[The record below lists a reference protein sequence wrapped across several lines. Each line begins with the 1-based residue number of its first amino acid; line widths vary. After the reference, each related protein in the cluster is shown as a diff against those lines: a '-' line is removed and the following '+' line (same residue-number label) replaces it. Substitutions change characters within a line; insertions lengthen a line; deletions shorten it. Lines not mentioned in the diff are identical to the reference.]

1 MLESL
6 WILKFEVHPSERKRG
21 NNRGKKQC
29 NHETTKPIDSF
40 SPVAGSLL
48 RISYTK
54 KTFQK
59 LWSIR
64 LKKYFVLVIT
74 LLFGN
79 AAYADGHGSV
89 YLVDF
94 KCDQEAYKVFASM
107 TLEELDGQFLK
118 GSTKLAR
125 YHDLTSGSGIALVE
139 SEDPSLVI
147 EFTNGWSELCESTIT
162 PVVNDKKAMAILTK
176 K

>member
-1 MLESL
+1 M
-6 WILKFEVHPSERKRG
+6 PG
-21 NNRGKKQC
+21 G
-29 NHETTKPIDSF
+29 
-40 SPVAGSLL
+40 LL
-48 RISYTK
+48 RISYTE
-54 KTFQK
+54 TPYQK
-59 LWSIR
+59 LWRLR
-64 LKKYFVLVIT
+64 LKKYFVLAIT

-94 KCDQEAYKVFASM
+94 KCDQEAYKVFAAM

-118 GSTKLAR
+118 GSKKLAR

-147 EFTNGWSELCESTIT
+147 EFTNGWSELCDSTIT
-162 PVVNDKKAMAILTK
+162 PVVNDKKAMAILIK

>member
-1 MLESL
+1 M
-6 WILKFEVHPSERKRG
+6 
-21 NNRGKKQC
+21 
-29 NHETTKPIDSF
+29 
-40 SPVAGSLL
+40 
-48 RISYTK
+48 
-54 KTFQK
+54 
-59 LWSIR
+59 
-64 LKKYFVLVIT
+64 KKYFVLAIT

-94 KCDQEAYKVFASM
+94 KCDQEAYKVFAAM

-118 GSTKLAR
+118 GSKKLAR

-147 EFTNGWSELCESTIT
+147 EFTNGWSELCDSTIT

>member
-1 MLESL
+1 M
-6 WILKFEVHPSERKRG
+6 
-21 NNRGKKQC
+21 
-29 NHETTKPIDSF
+29 
-40 SPVAGSLL
+40 VAGGL
-48 RISYTK
+48 RGVAYTENPY
-54 KTFQK
+54 QK
-59 LWSIR
+59 LRRLR
-64 LKKYFVLVIT
+64 LKKYFVLAIT

-89 YLVDF
+89 YMLDF
-94 KCDQEAYKVFASM
+94 KCNQEAYKVFASM

-125 YHDLTSGSGIALVE
+125 YHDLTTGSGIVLVE
-139 SEDPSLVI
+139 SEDPALVI
-147 EFTNGWSELCESTIT
+147 EFANGWSELCQTTVT

>member
-1 MLESL
+1 M
-6 WILKFEVHPSERKRG
+6 
-21 NNRGKKQC
+21 
-29 NHETTKPIDSF
+29 
-40 SPVAGSLL
+40 VAGGL
-48 RISYTK
+48 RGVAYTENPY
-54 KTFQK
+54 QN
-59 LWSIR
+59 LRRLR
-64 LKKYFVLVIT
+64 LKKYFVLAIT

-89 YLVDF
+89 YMLDF
-94 KCDQEAYKVFASM
+94 KCNQEAYKVFASM

-125 YHDLTSGSGIALVE
+125 YHDLTTGSGIVLVE
-139 SEDPSLVI
+139 SEDPALVI
-147 EFTNGWSELCESTIT
+147 EFANGWSELCQTTVT

>member
-1 MLESL
+1 M
-6 WILKFEVHPSERKRG
+6 
-21 NNRGKKQC
+21 
-29 NHETTKPIDSF
+29 
-40 SPVAGSLL
+40 VAGGL
-48 RISYTK
+48 RGVAYTENPY
-54 KTFQK
+54 QK
-59 LWSIR
+59 LRRLR
-64 LKKYFVLVIT
+64 LKKYFVLAIT

-89 YLVDF
+89 YMLDF
-94 KCDQEAYKVFASM
+94 KCNQEAYKVFASM

-125 YHDLTSGSGIALVE
+125 YHDLTTGSGIVLVE
-139 SEDPSLVI
+139 SEDPALVI
-147 EFTNGWSELCESTIT
+147 EFANGWSELCQTTIT

>member
-1 MLESL
+1 M
-6 WILKFEVHPSERKRG
+6 
-21 NNRGKKQC
+21 
-29 NHETTKPIDSF
+29 
-40 SPVAGSLL
+40 VAGGL
-48 RISYTK
+48 RGVAYTENPY
-54 KTFQK
+54 QK
-59 LWSIR
+59 LRRLR
-64 LKKYFVLVIT
+64 LKKYFVLAIT

-89 YLVDF
+89 YMLDF
-94 KCDQEAYKVFASM
+94 KCNQEAYKVFASM

-125 YHDLTSGSGIALVE
+125 YHDLTSGSGIALIE

>member
-1 MLESL
+1 M
-6 WILKFEVHPSERKRG
+6 
-21 NNRGKKQC
+21 
-29 NHETTKPIDSF
+29 
-40 SPVAGSLL
+40 
-48 RISYTK
+48 
-54 KTFQK
+54 
-59 LWSIR
+59 
-64 LKKYFVLVIT
+64 KKYFVLAIT

-79 AAYADGHGSV
+79 AAHADGHGSI

-118 GSTKLAR
+118 GSSKLAR

-147 EFTNGWSELCESTIT
+147 EFTNGWSELCDSTIT